1 MKPIDSKEVARL
13 TQQLDALQQQRLE
26 YMAGLTP
33 ISEGI
38 RKTEFL
44 LAAAISPFEVNEA
57 VIWLDGRTERRAII
71 GQIRY
76 SYGKPEY
83 YVYVRRKDGTP
94 GVRLM
99 RVWHTY
105 RNDGQQV
112 LRPDPGATP
121 ASDSVPA
128 ATVGASGV
136 VQNLGGSGLCS

>member
-13 TQQLDALQQQRLE
+13 TQQLDALQQQRSE

-71 GQIRY
+71 GSIKY
-76 SYGKPEY
+76 SYGRPEY
-83 YVYVRRKDGTP
+83 YVHVLKKDGQP
-94 GVRLM
+94 GIRLY
-99 RVWHTY
+99 RVWGNF

-112 LRPDPGATP
+112 LRPDPGAAP
-121 ASDSVPA
+121 ASNSVPA

-136 VQNLGGSGLCS
+136 VQNLGGTSVCS